1 MKINPRTTS
10 LRTRIR
16 PVLGCA
22 ILALTAQANA
32 DAGITEALTGGK
44 TSIDA
49 RYRLETVDQ
58 QNALKDATASTVRLR
73 LGYESG
79 QYMGFSVMAEAEH
92 LTALGG
98 AAYNSTINGKTN
110 YSVVADPEFTEI
122 NQAYVAYGGL
132 PGTKLKYGR
141 QRLTLDNHRFI
152 GNVGWRQNEQTFDAF
167 TAVNQSLPD
176 TTITTGYIYNI
187 NRVFSDRSTV
197 GDFKTKAPL
206 LNVNYKGWSAGELV
220 GYAYL
225 LDFVDRPADSART
238 YGVRFSGN
246 TPVGNAVKALYT
258 AEYASQSDYRDNPA
272 NFNLNYYLLEGGAA
286 VGSATFKLGYEVLG
300 SNGRNAF
307 QTPLATLHAFNGWA
321 DQFLTTPVNGLKDAY
336 LSAGTVLYGTKLEV
350 IYHDFR
356 ADEGSTRYGTEWD
369 LVATKAIGKNYLLGA
384 KYGSYRAKSF
394 AVDTDKLWL
403 YAEAKF

>member
-1 MKINPRTTS
+1 MKRQTRPP
-10 LRTRIR
+10 RTRICAA
-16 PVLGCA
+16 LGCA
-22 ILALTAQANA
+22 ILALAARANA
-32 DAGITEALTGGK
+32 DDDITKALTGGK

-58 QNALKDATASTVRLR
+58 QNALKNATASTVRLR
-73 LGYESG
+73 LGYETG
-79 QYMGFSVMAEAEH
+79 QYAGLSVMAEAEH

-122 NQAYVAYGGL
+122 NQAYVAYTSL

-141 QRLTLDNHRFI
+141 QRLVLDNHRFI

-167 TAVNQSLPD
+167 TAVNQWLPD
-176 TTITTGYIYNI
+176 TTVTAGYIYNV
-187 NRVFSDRSTV
+187 NRVFGDRSAV
-197 GDFKTKAPL
+197 GDLKMKAPL
-206 LNVNYKGWSAGELV
+206 LNVNYKGLGAGEIV

-225 LDFVDRPADSART
+225 LDFVDRPADSAQT
-238 YGVRFSGN
+238 YGLRFSGSSAI
-246 TPVGNAVKALYT
+246 GSAVNALYT

-272 NFNLNYYLLEGGAA
+272 SFNLNYYLLEGGAT
-286 VGSATFKLGYEVLG
+286 VDSATFKLGYEVLG
-300 SNGRNAF
+300 GNGRRAF
-307 QTPLATLHAFNGWA
+307 QTPLATLHAFNGWT

-336 LSAGTVLYGTKLEV
+336 LSAGTVLQGVKLEA

-356 ADEGSTRYGTEWD
+356 ADAGSARYGTEWD
-369 LVATKAIGKNYLLGA
+369 LVATKAIGKNYLLGV
-384 KYGSYRAKSF
+384 KYGSYRAKDF